1 MFLQPK
7 ETTRTINFDE
17 LKSLLLSND
26 LTKLEDF
33 KKLSEGGSKFLDR
46 RNDMIGNRVAFDTF
60 PRTGNSFLRKLT
72 ESTTGVF
79 NGIDIPLEMAL
90 SFQ

>member
-1 MFLQPK
+1 
-7 ETTRTINFDE
+7 
-17 LKSLLLSND
+17 
-26 LTKLEDF
+26 
-33 KKLSEGGSKFLDR
+33 
-46 RNDMIGNRVAFDTF
+46 MIGNRVAFDTF